1 MMRLKTGT
9 NLSELVDLA
18 AFQQLQDDF
27 SLATGI
33 ATSLMDHTG
42 EVLTRS
48 GWSDLCLFFHRQ
60 AAPAHARCRKSDRE
74 LAAAAARAREPVV
87 RVCIH
92 GLGVAAAPIFVAARH
107 VATLYLSQVFFG
119 TPDEAYYRRL
129 AQKFGFDEE
138 AYLAAVRRVPVV
150 SEERFR
156 RMARFFAHVATLF
169 SGLAQ
174 RYREQQLLQAVV
186 EREKARLAAIFQGS
200 GDAMRIIDTE
210 FRVREQNRR
219 MHDLSGVPEGEAL
232 RRYCYQSFRHPY
244 CGTERCVLRR
254 ILSGE
259 PCVEAEVA
267 MTRPDGKSVFVELIA
282 TPLRDEKGEV
292 AGVIESFRDIGLRK
306 EMEEQLRFLSM
317 HDPLTGLYNRAYFEE
332 EMRRLDG
339 PRHRPVSIIVADLDG
354 LKIVNDTL
362 GHDRGDDY
370 LCAAAAVIKS
380 AFREEDCVARVGGD
394 EFAVLLPHT
403 DRAAAEA
410 ACRRIREA
418 ADRYNAANPLVPLS
432 LSIGCAT
439 AVDMPPSL
447 GQVYKDADDAMY
459 REKILHRSSIRHT
472 LIQTLNT
479 ALAARDFITE
489 GHAARLEE
497 LSVRLGKAVGL
508 PEEKL
513 DNLRLLARFHDI
525 GKVGV
530 PDGILFKPGPLTPE
544 ERREMQRHCEIGHRI
559 ALASPLLAPI
569 ADLILMHH
577 EWHNGQGYPL
587 QLKGGSIPV
596 ECRILAIVDAYDA
609 MTSDRPYRK
618 AMPPEKAREELLR
631 GAGTQFDPELVRIF
645 LAVLDGQTAET
656 APRSATPLRAA
667 REH

>member
-1 MMRLKTGT
+1 MVRDRIDIAFE
-9 NLSELVDLA
+9 ELVDLTSL
-18 AFQQLQDDF
+18 QKLQDDF
-27 SLATGI
+27 SLATGL
-33 ATSLMDHTG
+33 ATSLMNVDG
-42 EVLTRS
+42 RVLTRS
-48 GWSDLCLFFHRQ
+48 GWSDLCQFHRRCKPAAVRCQ
-60 AAPAHARCRKSDRE
+60 ASDRA
-74 LAAAAARAREPVV
+74 LMAAAAEQRRQVIAA
-87 RVCIH
+87 CAN
-92 GLGVAAAPIFVAARH
+92 GLMVAATPIFIRDRH
-107 VATLYLSQVFFG
+107 VATLFLGQAAF
-119 TPDEAYYRRL
+119 TPPDEGYFR
-129 AQKFGFDEE
+129 AQAREIGADED
-138 AYLAAVRRVPVV
+138 AYLEMVRRIPVV
-150 SEERFR
+150 PEDRFR
-156 RMARFFAHVATLF
+156 NVARFFSHMARLISELGH
-169 SGLAQ
+169 
-174 RYREQQLLQAVV
+174 RYWEERRLHQAIEK
-186 EREKARLAAIFQGS
+186 ERARLAAIFQGS

-210 FRVREQNRR
+210 FRAREQNRR

-282 TPLRDEKGEV
+282 TPLRDEKGEIE
-292 AGVIESFRDIGLRK
+292 GVIESFRDIGLRK

-362 GHDRGDDY
+362 GHDTGDDY

-394 EFAVLLPHT
+394 EFAVLLPHA

-439 AVDMPPSL
+439 AVAMPPSL

-530 PDGILFKPGPLTPE
+530 PDGILFKPGPLP
-544 ERREMQRHCEIGHRI
+544 RR
-559 ALASPLLAPI
+559 
-569 ADLILMHH
+569 
-577 EWHNGQGYPL
+577 
-587 QLKGGSIPV
+587 KG
-596 ECRILAIVDAYDA
+596 
-609 MTSDRPYRK
+609 
-618 AMPPEKAREELLR
+618 ARCS
-631 GAGTQFDPELVRIF
+631 A
-645 LAVLDGQTAET
+645 TA
-656 APRSATPLRAA
+656 RSATASPWLPRFWPPLPTLF
-667 REH
+667 